1 MLLHVVS
8 ASPVCCKV
16 LDCHMHQFVTCNQLV
31 HVLLLKV
38 HLVAGLI
45 YGLDFD
51 RIQSTL
57 ASPGIR
63 NVRPAVRILH
73 WVACNRTLSF

>member
-1 MLLHVVS
+1 MYDML
-8 ASPVCCKV
+8 A
-16 LDCHMHQFVTCNQLV
+16 
-31 HVLLLKV
+31 LKV

-57 ASPGIR
+57 GSPGIR
-63 NVRPAVRILH
+63 NVRPTVWILH
-73 WVACNRTLSF
+73 LGPRNMILCLQQV